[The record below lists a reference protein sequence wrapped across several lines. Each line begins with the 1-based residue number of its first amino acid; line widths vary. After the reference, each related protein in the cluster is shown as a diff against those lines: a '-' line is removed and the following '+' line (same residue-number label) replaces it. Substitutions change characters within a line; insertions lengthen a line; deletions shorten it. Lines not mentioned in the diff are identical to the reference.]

1 MIYPALYSV
10 RCRKIGTRDWR
21 PGILLNAYRVKRF
34 LCAKHGYAQIM
45 VGCVRASSEA
55 PGLSSRLRQ
64 PYTVHHQSI
73 GVVGGDG

>member
-34 LCAKHGYAQIM
+34 FCA
-45 VGCVRASSEA
+45 
-55 PGLSSRLRQ
+55 LSTAMPKLWWA
-64 PYTVHHQSI
+64 V
-73 GVVGGDG
+73 